1 MERMLSSAEIKRQI
15 LIDAD
20 RIGIKKKIFDKPD
33 GKNWDDVVE
42 MGTAFEQLV
51 KMKGWIYIESFM
63 IKGMDVVGLYF
74 GQTSEDKKGYGRA
87 FIELMQYVQQ
97 TIDAKNEILRRRE
110 NPKGTQKEK
119 DNGK

>member
-1 MERMLSSAEIKRQI
+1 MLSSAEIKRQV

-20 RIGIKKKIFDKPD
+20 RMGIKKRILEKPD
-33 GKNWDDVVE
+33 GKTWDDIIE
-42 MGTAFEQLV
+42 MGIAFEQLV
-51 KMKGWIYIESFM
+51 KTKGWTYIESFM

-74 GQTSEDKKGYGRA
+74 GQSSDEKRGYGKA

-97 TIDAKNEILRRRE
+97 TIDAKNEILRQRE

-119 DNGK
+119 